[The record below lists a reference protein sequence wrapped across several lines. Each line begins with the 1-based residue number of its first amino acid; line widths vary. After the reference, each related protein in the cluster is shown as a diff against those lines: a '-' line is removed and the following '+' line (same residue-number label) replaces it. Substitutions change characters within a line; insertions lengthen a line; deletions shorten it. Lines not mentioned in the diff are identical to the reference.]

1 MSHGPE
7 PGLLPFKVETSDEY
21 AIYVARTFGDVMSR
35 DGSVT
40 LVGSCPRCKHVME
53 YLIASGGVTRS
64 WVRRASGLL
73 SRAENPAPASPV
85 PAAGD
90 DVEKMICTCEHEHP
104 GRPAD
109 YLGCGAWWN
118 LAVTTT

>member
-1 MSHGPE
+1 M
-7 PGLLPFKVETSDEY
+7 ETSDEY
-21 AIYVARTFGDVMSR
+21 AAYAARTFGSVISK

-40 LVGSCPRCKHVME
+40 LVGSCPRCMHAME

-64 WVRRASGLL
+64 WVRRASSLL
-73 SRAENPAPASPV
+73 GGAGSAAPVSPL

-90 DVEKMICTCEHEHP
+90 DDAEKMICTCEHDHP

-118 LAVTTT
+118 LAVDAT